1 MTNSIDDRKGIY
13 AKEIVSSIIS
23 AARRKRQSSLDSP
36 DMSDQKE
43 NDAESNPAD
52 KSVASELEVI
62 VTTNMIGGSAHSL
75 IELGS
80 TGDAPAL
87 PVEAS
92 AFRMQDETIPERK
105 RSASL
110 GGESAL
116 PPCISNH
123 VSSELGSISEF
134 VDGSQSPAEACG
146 CRSRTSSGSFVS
158 SKSTQAQ
165 PIDAAGIRSYCGLS
179 AVTQE
184 RIRRF
189 EQVKLNDYFI
199 LFWIV
204 FYFKILLIQPKETKA
219 LLQRDLAR
227 QWRDTDVRRL
237 DKSEVESAWQRA
249 KLEMETEDF
258 LDALADNPSGKAE
271 CFVFFSFPSSFMCLI
286 R

>member
-1 MTNSIDDRKGIY
+1 MIRLQPSAPVANSIDDRKGIY

-36 DMSDQKE
+36 DMSDRKE
-43 NDAESNPAD
+43 NDPGEPHPTDKPAG
-52 KSVASELEVI
+52 SELEVI
-62 VTTNMIGGSAHSL
+62 VTTNIIGGSAHSL

-92 AFRMQDETIPERK
+92 AFRMQDEAIPERK

-110 GGESAL
+110 GGESIL

-123 VSSELGSISEF
+123 MASELGSITEF
-134 VDGSQSPAEACG
+134 VDGNQSPAEACEF
-146 CRSRTSSGSFVS
+146 RSRTSSGSFVS

-189 EQVKLNDYFI
+189 EQV
-199 LFWIV
+199 
-204 FYFKILLIQPKETKA
+204 
-219 LLQRDLAR
+219 
-227 QWRDTDVRRL
+227 
-237 DKSEVESAWQRA
+237 
-249 KLEMETEDF
+249 
-258 LDALADNPSGKAE
+258 G
-271 CFVFFSFPSSFMCLI
+271 
-286 R
+286 